1 LALPPAGLYMPLRG
15 RKSEIF
21 TFTLKNKQPLRGR
34 ELNMPLRGGNLHI
47 ARGLYYSSYKSPRI
61 LV

>member
-1 LALPPAGLYMPLRG
+1 MPLRG